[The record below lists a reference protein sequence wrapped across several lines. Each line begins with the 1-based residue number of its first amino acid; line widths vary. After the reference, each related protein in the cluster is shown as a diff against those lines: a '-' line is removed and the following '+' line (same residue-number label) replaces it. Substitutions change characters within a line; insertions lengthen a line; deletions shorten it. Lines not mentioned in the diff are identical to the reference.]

1 MRVAKSSKST
11 EPLARIAL
19 DAMGGDH
26 APSETVAGAVDAASR
41 GVDVVLVG
49 NRELLSAE
57 LSKHEMDLPIR
68 DAPDVIGMGDD
79 PSRALREKPDASIT
93 VCAKLVAGG
102 EAGGFVSAGS
112 TGAAMAAAAIIIGR
126 IPGVARP
133 AIATIFP
140 TPGTPTLVLDSGAN
154 PEVKPEQLAQFAIM
168 GSVAAKALLDANP
181 ARVGL
186 LSIGEEKGKGR
197 PLERAA
203 YDLIEAGPVEFIG
216 NIEGRDVSTDK
227 VDVIVTD
234 GFTGN
239 VFLKATEGTA
249 SLINFYVSEA
259 VATLSA
265 EVQADVLPVL
275 ARVREKMDWETY
287 GGAQLLGVRG
297 SALIAHG
304 SSSRRAIA
312 NALVMARDS
321 ADTDLPGQIAQALHG
336 SGQSV
341 AQKSPS

>member
-1 MRVAKSSKST
+1 
-11 EPLARIAL
+11 
-19 DAMGGDH
+19 MGGDH
-26 APSETVAGAVDAASR
+26 APSETVSGAVDAAAK

-49 NRELLSAE
+49 SRDLVEEELASHSA
-57 LSKHEMDLPIR
+57 DLPVV
-68 DAPDVIGMGDD
+68 DAPEVIGMGDD
-79 PSRALREKPDASIT
+79 PARALREKPASSIA
-93 VCAKLVAGG
+93 VSAKLVASG

-126 IPGVARP
+126 IPGVTRP

-154 PEVKPEQLAQFAIM
+154 PEVKAEQLAQFAIM
-168 GSVAAKALLDANP
+168 GSVAAKALLNAEP

-197 PLERAA
+197 ALERAA
-203 YDLIEAGPVEFIG
+203 YDLIAASGVHFVG
-216 NIEGRDVSTDK
+216 NIEGRDVATDR

-249 SLINFYVSEA
+249 SLINSYVLEA
-259 VATLSA
+259 ISTLSA
-265 EVQADVLPVL
+265 EVQEAVFPAL
-275 ARVREKMDWETY
+275 AQVRDKMDWETY
-287 GGAQLLGVRG
+287 GGAQLLGVKG

-304 SSSRRAIA
+304 SSSRRAIS
-312 NALVMARDS
+312 NALMMARDS
-321 ADTDLPGQIAQALHG
+321 ADKDLPGRVANAL
-336 SGQSV
+336 S
-341 AQKSPS
+341 

>member
-1 MRVAKSSKST
+1 
-11 EPLARIAL
+11 LARIAL

-26 APSETVAGAVDAASR
+26 APVETVAGAVEASTR

-49 NRELLSAE
+49 NQELLEAE
-57 LSKHEMDLPIR
+57 LTTR
-68 DAPDVIGMGDD
+68 DASLPVVDAPEVIGMGDD
-79 PSRALREKPDASIT
+79 PARALRDKPQSSIAT
-93 VCAKLVAGG
+93 CARMVAAG

-126 IPGVARP
+126 IPGVSRP

-154 PEVKPEQLAQFAIM
+154 PEVKAEQLAQFAVM
-168 GSVAAKALLDANP
+168 GSVAAAALLNADP

-197 PLERAA
+197 DLERAA
-203 YDLIEAGPVEFIG
+203 YELIEALPVEFVG
-216 NIEGRDVSTDK
+216 NIEGRDVATDK

-239 VFLKATEGTA
+239 VFLKTTEGTA
-249 SLINFYVSEA
+249 ALINSYVLEA
-259 VATLSA
+259 VATLPA
-265 EVQADVLPVL
+265 EIQEMVMPAL
-275 ARVREKMDWETY
+275 AKVKEKMDWETY
-287 GGAQLLGVRG
+287 GGAQLLGVKG

-312 NALVMARDS
+312 NALVMAHES
-321 ADTDLPGQIAQALHG
+321 ADKDLPGRVSRALAG
-336 SGQSV
+336 GDGER
-341 AQKSPS
+341 

>member
-1 MRVAKSSKST
+1 M
-11 EPLARIAL
+11 ARIAL

-26 APSETVAGAVDAASR
+26 APAETVAGAVDAAAE

-49 NRELLSAE
+49 DQARLEAE
-57 LSKHEMDLPIR
+57 LIKRDSILPIV

-79 PSRALREKPDASIT
+79 PAHALREKPNASIS
-93 VCAKLVAGG
+93 VAAKLVASGD
-102 EAGGFVSAGS
+102 ADGFVSAGS

-126 IPGVARP
+126 VKGAARP

-154 PEVKPEQLAQFAIM
+154 PEVKADQLAQFAIM
-168 GSVAAKALLDANP
+168 GSVAATALLGADP

-197 PLERAA
+197 DLERAA
-203 YDLIEAGPVEFIG
+203 YDMIEAGPVHFVG
-216 NIEGRDVSTDK
+216 NVEGRDVATDK

-249 SLINFYVSEA
+249 SLLNTYILEALSTLPSEIQAA
-259 VATLSA
+259 VMPA
-265 EVQADVLPVL
+265 L
-275 ARVREKMDWETY
+275 AKVKEKMDWESY
-287 GGAQLLGVRG
+287 GGAQLLGIK
-297 SALIAHG
+297 SAALIAHG
-304 SSSRRAIA
+304 SSSRRAIT
-312 NALVMARDS
+312 NALLMARDS
-321 ADTDLPGQIAQALHG
+321 ADKDLPGKVTAALGESAQASLL
-336 SGQSV
+336 
-341 AQKSPS
+341 